1 MGSRTDPLSFE
12 APYLNYSSEAERD
25 NAEIFSES
33 ARQSYVGRFNYSFDE
48 RYLFEFTMRAD
59 ATARYSVDGRWGYF
73 PSASFAW
80 RISEENFMSGSS
92 SWNNLKLRMSY
103 GVMGND
109 GVSNF
114 DFLTGYNIANGF
126 YLFNGQPYPIISS
139 AGLAIELITWE
150 SLKIAKIGLG
160 GGVWVGLVN

>member
-1 MGSRTDPLSFE
+1 MGSRTTHYLSE

-33 ARQSYVGRFNYSFDE
+33 ARQSYIEELIHSFNDK
-48 RYLFEFTMRAD
+48 YLFEFTMRAD
-59 ATARYSVDGRWGYF
+59 ATARYSVEGRWGYF
-73 PSASFAW
+73 PSAKFLHGEFLRKFCAGNS
-80 RISEENFMSGSS
+80 N
-92 SWNNLKLRMSY
+92 WNNLKLRMSY

-126 YLFNGQPYPIISS
+126 YIFR
-139 AGLAIELITWE
+139 
-150 SLKIAKIGLG
+150 
-160 GGVWVGLVN
+160 